1 MDEVSERFGGVAR
14 LYGGAALSRFLGAHV
29 MVVGIG
35 GVGSWTAEALAR
47 TGIGR
52 VTLVDL
58 DEICVTNVNRQVH
71 ALEETVGLPKVEV
84 MARRLRSI
92 APGIRVDA
100 VTEFFHSENALRL
113 LGLEPGMEGSR
124 PDVVVDAIDAM
135 ANKVR
140 LIALCHGNG
149 IPVVVCGA
157 AGGRRDPTRIHSA
170 DLAEATHD
178 RLLAE
183 VRKRL
188 RKEHGLSRDGSR
200 LGIPCVFSP
209 ETQMFPDGEGGVC
222 AERRSGPDQ
231 PMRLNCA
238 TGFGSAAV
246 VTGTFG
252 FAAAALVFGCLC
264 PLPAAA
270 VPPTSA

>member
-1 MDEVSERFGGVAR
+1 MDDVSERFGGVAR
-14 LYGGAALSRFLGAHV
+14 LYGRAGLARFLGAHV

-58 DEICVTNVNRQVH
+58 DEICVTNVNRQIH
-71 ALEETVGLPKVEV
+71 ALEETVGQSKTEV

-92 APGIRVDA
+92 SPGIRVDA
-100 VTEFFHSENALRL
+100 VTEFFHAENASRL
-113 LGLEPGMEGSR
+113 LGLEAGTEAGR

-140 LIALCHGNG
+140 LIALCHGHG

-157 AGGRRDPTRIHSA
+157 AGGRRDPTRIRTS

-178 RLLAE
+178 RLLSE

-188 RKEHGLSRDGSR
+188 RKEHGMARDGSR

-209 ETQMFPDGEGGVC
+209 ETQMYPDGEGGVC
-222 AERRSGPDQ
+222 AERQSGPDQ

-252 FAAAALVFGCLC
+252 FAAAALVFGSLC
-264 PLPAAA
+264 PAAEA
-270 VPPTSA
+270 SVPPPTS

>member
-1 MDEVSERFGGVAR
+1 MDDVSERFGGVGR
-14 LYGGAALSRFLGAHV
+14 LYGSAGLGRFLGAHV

-92 APGIRVDA
+92 SPGIRADA
-100 VTEFFHSENALRL
+100 VTEFFHAENASRL
-113 LGLEPGMEGSR
+113 LGLEPGTEGNR

-140 LIALCHGNG
+140 LIALCHGKG

-157 AGGRRDPTRIHSA
+157 AGGRRDPTRIRSG

-209 ETQMFPDGEGGVC
+209 ETQMYPDGEGGVC
-222 AERRSGPDQ
+222 AERKSGPDQ

-238 TGFGSAAV
+238 SGFGSAAV

-252 FAAAALVFGCLC
+252 FAAAALVFACLS
-264 PLPAAA
+264 PAP
-270 VPPTSA
+270 VPTTPSSSS